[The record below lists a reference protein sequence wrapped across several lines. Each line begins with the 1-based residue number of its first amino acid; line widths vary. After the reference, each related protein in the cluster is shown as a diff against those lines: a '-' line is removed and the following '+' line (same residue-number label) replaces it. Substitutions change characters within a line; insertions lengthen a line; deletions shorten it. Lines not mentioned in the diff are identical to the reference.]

1 METKL
6 TKFLPWLAL
15 AGLILVVG
23 SFVFSSNKREEMLI
37 DSGETTQSAEQ
48 TAALIQSIHP
58 EKITD
63 VDFQEQVEALLNEP
77 NIATVWLFDAQG
89 NTVLSE
95 GSTARRKLE
104 GNIEDLAPIDV
115 KRLLETLPK
124 DTLTEQQRGM
134 LLTAA
139 VIRSEGEHN
148 DIYRHKVAEI
158 TSSSGKV
165 VGWVGLA
172 YDNNSQIRQQPDI
185 TYILGLLLF
194 FAGLVVYWLS
204 LPAWVYLDAR
214 GRNERAVVWAVFVL
228 IGNLAA
234 LTAYLLVRQ
243 PVSRM
248 NNH

>member
-15 AGLILVVG
+15 VGLILVVG
-23 SFVFSSNKREEMLI
+23 SFVFSSSKREEMLI
-37 DSGETTQSAEQ
+37 DTGATAQSAEQ

-58 EKITD
+58 EKVTD
-63 VDFQEQVEALLNEP
+63 ADFQKQVEALLNEP

-89 NTVLSE
+89 NTVFSE

-104 GNIEDLAPIDV
+104 GNIEDLAPMDA
-115 KRLLETLPK
+115 KRLLETLPE
-124 DTLTEQQRGM
+124 DTLTEQQRMM
-134 LLTAA
+134 LFTAA

-148 DIYRHKVAEI
+148 DIYRHKVTEI

-172 YDNNSQIRQQPDI
+172 YDVSPQIHQQPDI
-185 TYILGLLLF
+185 AYKLGLLLF

-204 LPAWVYLDAR
+204 LPVWVYLDAR

-228 IGNLAA
+228 IGNLVA

-243 PVSRM
+243 PGWQMSKG
-248 NNH
+248 